1 MLTSPRVFAGR
12 STRANSRT
20 KSQVNTFFAIP
31 PPRRKILT
39 PQEQME
45 KEEGKKEEGK
55 RIKEKNKP
63 NNQQPTTNN
72 QQPMTN
78 DQ

>member
-1 MLTSPRVFAGR
+1 MLTSPSVFAGR

-31 PPRRKILT
+31 PPQRKILS
-39 PQEQME
+39 PKEKME

-55 RIKEKNKP
+55 NKP
-63 NNQQPTTNN
+63 NDQQPTTNN